1 MRGSRFGVA
10 VLGVVVVV
18 VAAAGIPASG
28 AMRAAKPKA
37 DDVGISDTE
46 IRVAVIAD
54 VDNAIVPGL
63 FQSAVDVM
71 NAWAKTVNKQGGLAG
86 RKVVIDFIDSRL
98 NPAETRNATIKACA
112 DDFAVV
118 GGAAIFMSNVDDL
131 VNCENSKGEAIGIPD
146 LPGIALDP
154 AQQCSPVQF
163 RYQGITSLHC
173 DTRAATPPTYSVQKG
188 DSEYYLSRYGK
199 LHGIWTLPAET
210 PTTRNADIAAFEAG
224 VDAGMVK
231 DGEGFYDVS
240 ARSQQSELTPLIQTV
255 KRAGSNWVFNGTA
268 PGIMALL
275 RKEAVIQGVDSVK
288 VWACNQGCYDG
299 VYLDQ
304 AGAEAEGTHATLQF
318 LPFYTDYKSNASLRT
333 LAKAMGGVDKLSGN
347 GVSTWLGALLFQD
360 AVQKAVATGKPLTR
374 QTLLDALKDEHSFD
388 AQGIVGPADVGN
400 HQISPCFAVAQV
412 KNGKWVRE
420 YPKKVGTF
428 DCKKSNI
435 VDMKAEIR

>member
-1 MRGSRFGVA
+1 MRRSRVMVA
-10 VLGVVVVV
+10 LVGVVVALAV
-18 VAAAGIPASG
+18 VAALPAT
-28 AMRAAKPKA
+28 AAVRDAKPKA

-46 IRVAVIAD
+46 IHVAVIAD
-54 VDNAIVPGL
+54 VENAIVPGL
-63 FQSAVDVM
+63 FQTSVDVM
-71 NAWAKTVNKQGGLAG
+71 NAWAKTVNKAGGLAG
-86 RKVVIDFIDSRL
+86 RKVVVDFIDSRL
-98 NPAETRNATIKACA
+98 NPAETRNATIAACA

-118 GGAAIFMSNVDDL
+118 GSAAIFMSNVDDL
-131 VNCENSKGEAIGIPD
+131 VNCKNAQGEAIGIPD

-154 AQQCSPVQF
+154 AQQCSPVQY

-173 DTRAATPPTYSVQKG
+173 DTRTEKPSTYSVQRG
-188 DSEYYLSRYGK
+188 DSEYYLAKYGD

-210 PTTRNADIAAFEAG
+210 PATRSADIAAFEAG
-224 VDAGMVK
+224 VDAGIVK

-240 ARSQQSELTPLIQTV
+240 ARAQQSELTPLIQTV
-255 KRAGSNWVFNGTA
+255 KNKNSTWVYNGTA

-275 RKEAVIQGVDSVK
+275 RKEAVIQGADSVK

-299 VYLDQ
+299 LYLDQ

-318 LPFYTDYKSNASLRT
+318 LPFYTDYKNNASLRT

-347 GVSTWLGALLFQD
+347 GVSTWMAALLFQD
-360 AVQKAVATGKPLTR
+360 AVEKAVATGKPLTR
-374 QTLLDALKDEHSFD
+374 QTLLEALKNEHSFD
-388 AQGIVGPADVGN
+388 AQGIAGAADVGN
-400 HQISPCFAVAQV
+400 HQISPCFVVAQV

-420 YPKKVGTF
+420 YPRKAGTL